1 MECDFEFI
9 SKETCSK
16 IEQGSR
22 PKLRYSRPARCSRF
36 ENFNTNFDEK
46 GHERTNDRSS
56 LCFSIHYLL
65 AGATTPMDD
74 VRLFT
79 PNVWNGISSRII
91 DNWLRS
97 DDVSQFSC
105 HPMDNLLLVDRKLRR
120 NSSDIVKLAIGDR
133 A

>member
-1 MECDFEFI
+1 
-9 SKETCSK
+9 
-16 IEQGSR
+16 
-22 PKLRYSRPARCSRF
+22 
-36 ENFNTNFDEK
+36 
-46 GHERTNDRSS
+46 
-56 LCFSIHYLL
+56 
-65 AGATTPMDD
+65 MDD

-79 PNVWNGISSRII
+79 PNVWDGISSTVI

-133 A
+133 ASLLAMTSKSQCIYTIFDYILSNSGLSLLFQ